1 LAIDEQDLCLEIFS
15 EWLSQ
20 RSGRSFHVEERP
32 FGELTARYSDGEH
45 SIAVRVRLLLDASE
59 HDVWQANRMLLE
71 GEMGVGLPGAFA
83 LWLPPGAD
91 LPVEVSEVFRQR
103 VREAALAL
111 QPGERGQVSLPVKL
125 HLRKVD
131 NEGAVVS
138 VVGGLNP
145 YWARMSERVRGSFD
159 LDSMALH
166 RLPESEE
173 EQQVL
178 VRLVCDHANRID
190 RLGHWSDIDAVDTWT
205 IQRLRSRQGFLIVGV
220 PRELTAD
227 AGASVRRN
235 LRRILGD
242 AGPKLAAAGT
252 DLTALLL
259 LGSYDYIDQENV
271 TTALR
276 GFDPGL
282 YMGIDFVCV
291 VADGRLKAITERAG
305 SLS

>member
-1 LAIDEQDLCLEIFS
+1 MAIDEQDLCLEIFAD
-15 EWLSQ
+15 WFGQ
-20 RSGRSFHVEERP
+20 RSGRTLHVEERP
-32 FGELTARYSDGEH
+32 FGELTARCSDGER
-45 SIAVRVRLLLDASE
+45 SVAVQVRPLLDASE
-59 HDVWQANRMLLE
+59 HDVWQSNRMLLE

-91 LPVEVSEVFRQR
+91 LPAEVGEVFRQR

-138 VVGGLNP
+138 VVGGLNR
-145 YWARMSERVRGSFD
+145 YWARMSEQVRGSYD

-173 EQQVL
+173 EQEVL

-190 RLGHWSDIDAVDTWT
+190 RLGHWSDVDAVDTWT
-205 IQRLRSRQGFLIVGV
+205 IQRLRARQGFLIVGV
-220 PRELTAD
+220 PRELTID
-227 AGASVRRN
+227 VGATVRRN
-235 LRRILGD
+235 LRRILVED
-242 AGPKLAAAGT
+242 GPKLAAGGT

-259 LGSYDYIDQENV
+259 LGFYDYVDQEGVSN
-271 TTALR
+271 ALR

-305 SLS
+305 AAW